1 MEFDKSR
8 CYSAINADELHNG
21 DKVIGANTIS
31 KLRERVEQFEEND
44 VVEIGYIA
52 PDTEA
57 RRFNEDY
64 LLAYLV
70 KRKENCTNCGNRGNS
85 YCPRVT
91 RDKSDDD
98 ELSRTVCGNYIRL
111 SEQKRTDYNHCEAA
125 RKACDLAMTK
135 AEPHYRPFKDTD
147 ELIKV
152 WCDKG
157 GKWQKRE
164 LTMPHIWLLRNKSNK
179 GSVLITGFTTL
190 LGASAVEISGELHT
204 MEYLRENYTFLDGSP
219 CGVEE

>member
-8 CYSAINADELHNG
+8 VYSAVNADGLHNG
-21 DKVIGANTIS
+21 DKVIGANTLS

-70 KRKENCTNCGNRGNS
+70 ERDENCTNCKHFPCN
-85 YCPRVT
+85 
-91 RDKSDDD
+91 D
-98 ELSRTVCGNYIRL
+98 EIEEREVDLKIYSCCGYEPKTEPKT
-111 SEQKRTDYNHCEAA
+111 EQKVEEKNCYN
-125 RKACDLAMTK
+125 
-135 AEPHYRPFKDTD
+135 YRPFRDTD
-147 ELIKV
+147 ELIEEWDKKLGYRDPTGLAKPYIWV
-152 WCDKG
+152 RKKDCDS
-157 GKWQKRE
+157 E
-164 LTMPHIWLLRNKSNK
+164 L
-179 GSVLITGFTTL
+179 LITGYNKPD
-190 LGASAVEISGELHT
+190 GEVFIDDAIDLT
-204 MEYLRENYTFLDGSP
+204 QLFDNYTFLDGSP